1 MGDTVKSSAKTW
13 CAARVQFPPPP
24 LLFFPRVH
32 LTNFCTSHDS
42 GQPAWAAPPRPTA
55 RTRIALTT
63 PRAVALAISRV
74 ACLGGRGNPVS
85 HYPPLGSLSP
95 QPAPHARGGGAC
107 FGQRDYETGWW
118 GEGGGGFHGQITR
131 KVGIWTRRVRP
142 LRIWELPPLAVG
154 SVSNRWMDWAAVA
167 RQVAK
172 FHTHGWT
179 SLVDFTRHGHCFFS
193 FNMRGFLEIGSG
205 DDDASRVLTS
215 SPQLRKNKNV
225 FFDILDCV

>member
-1 MGDTVKSSAKTW
+1 M
-13 CAARVQFPPPP
+13 
-24 LLFFPRVH
+24 H

-118 GEGGGGFHGQITR
+118 GGGFTGKSREKWGFGRVVCGRFASGNFRLSPLGRCRIGGWIGPPWLGRWPSFTHT
-131 KVGIWTRRVRP
+131 VGRR
-142 LRIWELPPLAVG
+142 W
-154 SVSNRWMDWAAVA
+154 
-167 RQVAK
+167 
-172 FHTHGWT
+172 
-179 SLVDFTRHGHCFFS
+179 
-193 FNMRGFLEIGSG
+193 
-205 DDDASRVLTS
+205 LTS
-215 SPQLRKNKNV
+215 HDTGTVSFLLTCGVSWKSGAATMTRV
-225 FFDILDCV
+225 EF

>member
-13 CAARVQFPPPP
+13 CAARVQFAPPPP

-118 GEGGGGFHGQITR
+118 GEGGGG
-131 KVGIWTRRVRP
+131 
-142 LRIWELPPLAVG
+142 
-154 SVSNRWMDWAAVA
+154 VSRANH
-167 RQVAK
+167 AK
-172 FHTHGWT
+172 
-179 SLVDFTRHGHCFFS
+179 
-193 FNMRGFLEIGSG
+193 SG
-205 DDDASRVLTS
+205 DLDASCAAASHLGTS
-215 SPQLRKNKNV
+215 ASRRWVGVESVDGLGRRG
-225 FFDILDCV
+225 

>member
-13 CAARVQFPPPP
+13 CAARVQFAPPPP

-118 GEGGGGFHGQITR
+118 GEGGGGGFTGKSR
-131 KVGIWTRRVRP
+131 EKWGFGRVVCGRFASGNFRLSP
-142 LRIWELPPLAVG
+142 LGRCRIGGWIGPPWLG
-154 SVSNRWMDWAAVA
+154 RWPS
-167 RQVAK
+167 
-172 FHTHGWT
+172 FTHTH
-179 SLVDFTRHGHCFFS
+179 TR
-193 FNMRGFLEIGSG
+193 
-205 DDDASRVLTS
+205 
-215 SPQLRKNKNV
+215 
-225 FFDILDCV
+225 LDVAG

>member
-1 MGDTVKSSAKTW
+1 MGRPAPTHRTDPDRSHHTTCRSARHQPR
-13 CAARVQFPPPP
+13 RV
-24 LLFFPRVH
+24 PR
-32 LTNFCTSHDS
+32 
-42 GQPAWAAPPRPTA
+42 
-55 RTRIALTT
+55 RTRKSCLALSAS
-63 PRAVALAISRV
+63 RLSLAPASAACAGRRRV
-74 ACLGGRGNPVS
+74 FWPTRLRDGVVGG
-85 HYPPLGSLSP
+85 
-95 QPAPHARGGGAC
+95 
-107 FGQRDYETGWW
+107 
-118 GEGGGGFHGQITR
+118 GGGGFHGQITR

-172 FHTHGWT
+172 FHTHTHGWT

>member
-13 CAARVQFPPPP
+13 CAARVQFHPPP
-24 LLFFPRVH
+24 LFFFPASI
-32 LTNFCTSHDS
+32 FCTSHDS

-107 FGQRDYETGWW
+107 FGQRDYETG
-118 GEGGGGFHGQITR
+118 GGGITGKSREKWGFGRVVCGRFASGNFRLSRCRT
-131 KVGIWTRRVRP
+131 VDGLGRR
-142 LRIWELPPLAVG
+142 G
-154 SVSNRWMDWAAVA
+154 
-167 RQVAK
+167 
-172 FHTHGWT
+172 
-179 SLVDFTRHGHCFFS
+179 
-193 FNMRGFLEIGSG
+193 
-205 DDDASRVLTS
+205 
-215 SPQLRKNKNV
+215 
-225 FFDILDCV
+225 